1 MKLNAIKQMENY
13 ARYNEGII
21 SLSQGIPFMNS
32 ENIIRQDV
40 FNAISSN
47 LVDKYSDPRGV
58 IELRNL
64 ISKTLS
70 DEKMQYSPDEV
81 MVTAGAI
88 EGLSSVFLSIIKK
101 TKNEVIIPT
110 PAYSAYFRIVKMAGG
125 KPLQIP
131 LNEIKGW
138 ELDMKLLKK
147 SINKK
152 TSAILLCNPN
162 NPTGSVYSRET
173 LIDLAGLA
181 RELNIY
187 LIVDEVY
194 KNMIFDDADFYT
206 PAVQKEF
213 RKNVI
218 RVVSFSKDFSLTGWR
233 IGYLHSDISNIE
245 KILPVHDSL
254 VNCAPVV
261 SQYAAISAIKNQD
274 EILADNLEIYKK
286 HRVIVSGYLD
296 RLGDLV
302 AYTMPK
308 GSYYFFPKLI
318 GIKNTQS
325 FCMNLLKEAKVAVVP
340 GSDFGPGGEGHIR
353 ICFGRREENL
363 ITGLDRLTE
372 YLATSNSYIYGR

>member
-1 MKLNAIKQMENY
+1 MENY

-32 ENIIRQDV
+32 EDIIRQDV

-58 IELRNL
+58 LELRQL
-64 ISKTLS
+64 ISKSLAEEKMHYSS
-70 DEKMQYSPDEV
+70 DEI

-88 EGLSSVFLSIIKK
+88 EGLSSVFLSILKK
-101 TKNEVIIPT
+101 SKNEVIIPT

-125 KPLQIP
+125 KAKSIP

-138 ELDMKLLKK
+138 ELDMNLLKK
-147 SINKK
+147 TITDK
-152 TSAILLCNPN
+152 TAAILLCNPN
-162 NPTGSVYSRET
+162 NPTGSVYSRKT
-173 LIDLAGLA
+173 LMELAKLA
-181 RELNIY
+181 KKLKIF

-206 PAVQKEF
+206 PAVEKEF

-218 RVVSFSKDFSLTGWR
+218 RVVSFSKDFALTGWR
-233 IGYLHSDISNIE
+233 VGYLHSDISVVE
-245 KILPVHDSL
+245 KILPTHDSI

-261 SQYAAISAIKNQD
+261 SQYAAISAIKNQN
-274 EILADNLEIYKK
+274 EILSNNLEIYKK
-286 HRVIVSGYLD
+286 QRK
-296 RLGDLV
+296 LV
-302 AYTMPK
+302 ADFLDSLEGLVSYTMPK
-308 GSYYFFPKLI
+308 GSYYFFPKLK

-325 FCMNLLKEAKVAVVP
+325 FCMDLLRTAKVAVVP
-340 GSDFGPGGEGHIR
+340 GSDFGPGGEGHVR

-363 ITGLDRLTE
+363 IAGMERFSN
-372 YLATSNSYIYGR
+372 YLIGTNSYIYGR

>member
-40 FNAISSN
+40 ISAISSN
-47 LVDKYSDPRGV
+47 LVDKYSDPRG
-58 IELRNL
+58 ILELRDM
-64 ISKTLS
+64 ISKSLAEEKMNYSS
-70 DEKMQYSPDEV
+70 DEI

-88 EGLSSVFLSIIKK
+88 EGLSPIFLTILKK
-101 TKNEVIIPT
+101 SKNEVIIPT

-125 KPLQIP
+125 KALSIP

-147 SINKK
+147 TITKK

-162 NPTGSVYSRET
+162 NPTGSVYSRTT
-173 LIDLAGLA
+173 LMELAKLA
-181 RELNIY
+181 KELKIY

-206 PAVQKEF
+206 PAVEKEF

-218 RVVSFSKDFSLTGWR
+218 RVVSFSKDFALTGWR
-233 IGYLHSDISNIE
+233 VGYLHSDISVIE
-245 KILPVHDSL
+245 KILPTHDSI

-261 SQYAAISAIKNQD
+261 SQYAAISAIKNQN
-274 EILADNLEIYKK
+274 EILANNLEIYKK
-286 HRVIVSGYLD
+286 QRFLVAKYLD
-296 RLGDLV
+296 RLDGLV
-302 AYTMPK
+302 SYTMPK
-308 GSYYFFPKLI
+308 GSYYFFPKLKSI
-318 GIKNTQS
+318 NNTQS
-325 FCMNLLKEAKVAVVP
+325 FCMDLLKTAKVAVVP
-340 GSDFGPGGEGHIR
+340 GSDFGPGGEGHVR

-363 ITGLDRLTE
+363 IAGMERFSNYLTGT
-372 YLATSNSYIYGR
+372 NNYIYGR